1 MMRITITNHHNHS
14 LKSPSTSSIIII
26 IINTVIILLIINLI
40 IDQLEFHRARGGF
53 GQQGGWREQAELV
66 SVINTIIMVTVIIV
80 TVIIVTVIIVT
91 IIIVTVIIVTV
102 IIFTVIIV
110 TTRVVGD
117 SKSNSMEGRR
127 ETIKRN
133 PDTLPQVFVIIT
145 IIIMIGVMI
154 VTKNNKL

>member
-66 SVINTIIMVTVIIV
+66 SVINTIIMA
-80 TVIIVTVIIVT
+80 TVIIVT
-91 IIIVTVIIVTV
+91 IIIV
-102 IIFTVIIV
+102 TVIIV